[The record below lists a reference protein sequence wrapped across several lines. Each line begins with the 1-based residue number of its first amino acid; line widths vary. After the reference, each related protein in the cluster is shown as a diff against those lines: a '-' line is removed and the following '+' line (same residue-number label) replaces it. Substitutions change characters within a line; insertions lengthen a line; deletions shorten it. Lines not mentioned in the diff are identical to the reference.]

1 MAMSGDVLGK
11 AIADAIVDSGASA
24 DGKAQ
29 CENFWKKVAA
39 EIVSHIRENAQVLA
53 GIPVST
59 TGSQTAQ
66 TGATTGPGSIQ

>member
-29 CENFWKKVAA
+29 CENFWTKVAA
-39 EIVSHIRENAQVLA
+39 EIVSHIQENAQVLA

-59 TGSQTAQ
+59 TGTQTAQ
-66 TGATTGPGSIQ
+66 SGATTGPGSIQ